1 MSWLVRFFGLEGA
14 TKAGL
19 HLARTIAVL
28 GPAFAATFQ
37 ISTTFWMIFIAERLG
52 GGDYIAGLTKVGFLV
67 VVQLLIQVFLD
78 YPTGAV
84 GDWIGQR
91 WIIASAMLCYGAAY
105 WLTSFATPESPF
117 EIFLTIYVLMGLG
130 SAQESGAFPAWFDNN
145 YRVAMPHDIDRKQ
158 YGVFQGKLA
167 MIWQAVSTAVL
178 LPGAWLAL
186 AFQRTWVFQLQAGL
200 SVILAVLV
208 LIVVRDLPG
217 VRESLQHR
225 PTLRQYGGLL
235 KDGMK
240 FLVSSRFIG
249 FVMLGEVLMWA
260 TGTLWWSLLLFPLY
274 FTYLIT
280 DIAVSGF
287 RTSIF
292 LPQVFLNERSGVW
305 ARRFNPAKW
314 IPRMRLLQF
323 GGFIFYVLLSLCT
336 LFFPAPPASSQLVNI
351 YVPFTNLIYMQIPLA
366 SVLPVVL
373 IFSIFLF
380 STLFETV
387 SGILL
392 QRVMIDVVPTR
403 IRNSLYSLRPT
414 LAMSLAV
421 PMLAFFGFILPLYRF
436 PLTFALAGLLALLG
450 FLATRKGF
458 SYPIPRIPSELETS
472 EKAQKQ

>member
-1 MSWLVRFFGLEGA
+1 MGRLANFFGLKGA
-14 TKAGL
+14 TKPGL
-19 HLARTIAVL
+19 RLARTIVLL
-28 GPAFAATFQ
+28 GPAFAASFQ

-105 WLTSFATPESPF
+105 WLTSFATPDSPF
-117 EIFLTIYVLMGLG
+117 SFFLAIYVLMGVG

-145 YRVAMPHDIDRKQ
+145 YRVAMPHDTDRKQ

-186 AFQRTWVFQLQAGL
+186 AFGRTWVFQLQAGL
-200 SVILAVLV
+200 SVILAG
-208 LIVVRDLPG
+208 LILLVVRDLPG
-217 VRESLQHR
+217 VRETLQHR

-240 FLVSSRFIG
+240 FLFSTRFLA
-249 FVMLGEVLMWA
+249 FVMLGDVLMWA

-280 DIAVSGF
+280 DVAVSGF
-287 RTSIF
+287 RTTIF
-292 LPQVFLNERSGVW
+292 LPQVLLNERSGVW

-323 GGFIFYVLLSLCT
+323 GGFTFYILLALCT
-336 LFFPAPPASSQLVNI
+336 YFFPNPPPTPLVNI
-351 YVPFTNLIYMQIPLA
+351 YIPFTGLIYMQIPLA
-366 SVLPVVL
+366 SIVPV
-373 IFSIFLF
+373 IFIFTIFL
-380 STLFETV
+380 SSVLFETI
-387 SGILL
+387 SSILL

-421 PMLAFFGFILPLYRF
+421 PMLAFFGYILPLYRF

-450 FLATRKGF
+450 ALATRKGF
-458 SYPIPRIPSELETS
+458 SYPIPKLPVSDV
-472 EKAQKQ
+472 EKEKPMKD

>member
-1 MSWLVRFFGLEGA
+1 MGRLARFFGLDGA
-14 TKAGL
+14 SKAGL
-19 HLARTIAVL
+19 RLAATIALL
-28 GPAFAATFQ
+28 GPAFAAAFQ
-37 ISTTFWMIFIAERLG
+37 ISTTFWMISIAENLG
-52 GGDYIAGLTKVGFLV
+52 QGDYLAGLTQVGFLV
-67 VVQLLIQVFLD
+67 VVELVIQVALD

-91 WIIASAMLCYGAAY
+91 WIIAAAMLSYGAAY
-105 WLTSFATPESPF
+105 WLTSLATPNSPF
-117 EIFLTIYVLMGLG
+117 ILFLGIYVLMGIG
-130 SAQESGAFPAWFDNN
+130 SAQESGAFSAWFDNN
-145 YRVAMPHDIDRKQ
+145 YRVAMPHDVDRKQ

-167 MIWQAVSTAVL
+167 MLWQAVSTAVL

-186 AFQRTWVFQLQAGL
+186 IFQRTWVFRLQAVL
-200 SVILAVLV
+200 SVILSVVIL
-208 LIVVRDLPG
+208 LVVRDLPG
-217 VRESLQHR
+217 VRESLQKR

-235 KDGMK
+235 KDGM
-240 FLVSSRFIG
+240 RFVFSTRFMA
-249 FVMLGEVLMWA
+249 FVMLGDILMWA
-260 TGTLWWSLLLFPLY
+260 TGTLWWNLLLFPLY

-323 GGFIFYVLLSLCT
+323 GGFTFYLGLSLLT
-336 LFFPAPPASSQLVNI
+336 KFFPGPPITSPLVNI
-351 YVPFTNLIYMQIPLA
+351 YIPFTNLIYMQIPFD
-366 SVLPVVL
+366 SIIPVLL
-373 IFSIFLF
+373 IFTVFL
-380 STLFETV
+380 SSVLFETV

-421 PMLAFFGFILPLYRF
+421 PMLAIFGYILPLYGF
-436 PLTFALAGLLALLG
+436 PVTFLLAGLLALTGALV
-450 FLATRKGF
+450 TRKGF
-458 SYPIPRIPSELETS
+458 SYPIPKIPPETLEKDKPAA
-472 EKAQKQ
+472 E

>member
-1 MSWLVRFFGLEGA
+1 MGWLVRFFGLEGA

-19 HLARTIAVL
+19 RLAKTIALL
-28 GPAFAATFQ
+28 GPAFAASFQ

-105 WLTSFATPESPF
+105 WLTSFATPEAPF
-117 EIFLTIYVLMGLG
+117 SLFLGIYVLMGMG

-145 YRVAMPHDIDRKQ
+145 YRVAMPHDTDRKQ

-186 AFQRTWVFQLQAGL
+186 AFGRTWVFQVQAVL
-200 SVILAVLV
+200 SVILAVLI
-208 LIVVRDLPG
+208 LLVVKDLPG
-217 VRESLQHR
+217 VRESLQQR

-235 KDGMK
+235 RDGFK
-240 FLVSSRFIG
+240 FLFSSRFIG
-249 FVMLGEVLMWA
+249 FVMLGDVLMWA

-292 LPQVFLNERSGVW
+292 LPQVLLNERSGVW

-314 IPRMRLLQF
+314 IPRMRVLQF
-323 GGFIFYVLLSLCT
+323 GGFTFYIFLSLCT
-336 LFFPAPPASSQLVNI
+336 YFFPRPPATSPLINI
-351 YVPFTNLIYMQIPLA
+351 YIPFTNLIYMQIPLA
-366 SVLPVVL
+366 SVIPVIL
-373 IFSIFLF
+373 IFTIFL
-380 STLFETV
+380 SSVLFETV

-421 PMLAFFGFILPLYRF
+421 PMLAFFGYLLPLYKF

-450 FLATRKGF
+450 ALATRKGF
-458 SYPIPRIPSELETS
+458 SYPIPKLPLSDV
-472 EKAQKQ
+472 EKEKPLKD